1 MPKNNNIQIFL
12 IFSALVI
19 YVSFGVYTN
28 RVRSIS
34 RPQYLPVTAEVIIN
48 DLKIDLEVADTQK
61 ERKIGLMFR
70 PSLPDDR
77 GMLFEFKPPQRV
89 KLWMKNCL
97 ISLDIIFI
105 RNSIV
110 QGLVPNAPPCYTDK
124 CSIYDS
130 GVIVDSVIE
139 LKGGRANELGLK
151 IGDRL
156 TVTTY

>member
-1 MPKNNNIQIFL
+1 MQKNNNIQIFL

-28 RVRSIS
+28 RIISIS

-70 PSLPDDR
+70 PSLPDYR

-89 KLWMKNCL
+89 KLWYPLNMM
-97 ISLDIIFI
+97 
-105 RNSIV
+105 
-110 QGLVPNAPPCYTDK
+110 G
-124 CSIYDS
+124 
-130 GVIVDSVIE
+130 
-139 LKGGRANELGLK
+139 
-151 IGDRL
+151 
-156 TVTTY
+156 

>member
-1 MPKNNNIQIFL
+1 MRTITK
-12 IFSALVI
+12 
-19 YVSFGVYTN
+19 
-28 RVRSIS
+28 
-34 RPQYLPVTAEVIIN
+34 PQYLPVAAEVTIN
-48 DLKIDLEVADTQK
+48 DFKIDLEVANTPK
-61 ERKIGLMFR
+61 TRKIGLMLR
-70 PSLPDDR
+70 PSLPDER

-139 LKGGRANELGLK
+139 LKGGRANELDLK
-151 IGDRL
+151 VGDRL